1 MVKRIDNFIFIPHKS
16 DNTKPFTHLFPQKCR
31 VTTAKSDGQ
40 DALLAFV
47 NTYKPQI
54 GDLRCFQEKNGYSTE
69 LGHPFRLVVDLDSS
83 SELDLENVLVEIRNI
98 VNQYLCSKTNDIN
111 IIVCILK
118 KAQSGRFHIHLLNLV
133 CNNQESYKA
142 FLNRLHLNIK
152 NVDNKA
158 GLNYFMS
165 FGSVKTYRAERS
177 SSIEPSHRSCYLPW
191 KMLHATNTDQMRL
204 NNFSNIPEFDDFEN
218 SDKYCRFVFNNFF
231 RSHVPS
237 CVANTLFGLLSLHR
251 KYIDE
256 FDHTLPIPA
265 ETGTEG
271 FRKRKQKRLP
281 SVDVPEEEDD
291 GDDEETNG
299 WVNKRKKKSK
309 GRLEILRETYL
320 ENALFKLPSY
330 YYDNYN
336 GWSFVGFLIARE
348 WRDAG
353 RFLYHKFSSL
363 SKKYNAETVDAKFTS
378 LLAVLREGENLN
390 QPSPALGTTH
400 LAPLLLESNS
410 ILEDMEKKMFHSW
423 KGPIYSIVSAV
434 GVYVRHM
441 SPMLIF
447 PHPLNANYIYA
458 IEYCSMEGIY
468 RPTHDT
474 FMQSFGGQRGTME
487 MSVERSE
494 HYGKLLDCII
504 YLALKNYNDNH
515 RFTVM
520 CKAHETLDSTPSRLK
535 VQLNSRITSEE
546 RRNTELSF
554 YRRLIVKKLNKLM
567 KRWGSIEI
575 AKNRSNKYL
584 WSKLYS
590 EFDYGQALVS
600 AKRHDRYSQ
609 SVFEKAIVIKDNSV
623 SNRSEA
629 RCDQEYQVNGY

>member
-1 MVKRIDNFIFIPHKS
+1 MVKRIDNFTFIPHKS
-16 DNTKPFTHLFPQKCR
+16 DNTKPVSHLFPQKCR
-31 VTTAKSDGQ
+31 VTTAESDGE

-47 NTYKPQI
+47 NGYKPQI
-54 GDLRCFQEKNGYSTE
+54 GELKCFQEKNGYSTE

-83 SELDLENVLVEIRNI
+83 SELDLENVLSEIRNI
-98 VNQYLCSKTNDIN
+98 VNQYLCQETNDIN
-111 IIVCILK
+111 IIVCILR

-142 FLNRLHLNIK
+142 FLNRLHLSIK

-165 FGSVKTYRAERS
+165 FGSIKTYRAESS

-191 KMLHATNTDQMRL
+191 KMLHATSTAQMRL
-204 NNFSNIPEFDDFEN
+204 DNFSDIPEFEDFEN
-218 SDKYCRFVFNNFF
+218 SDRYCRFVFNNFF

-237 CVANTLFGLLSLHR
+237 SVANSLFGLLSLHR
-251 KYIDE
+251 KYVDD

-265 ETGTEG
+265 DSAIVGS
-271 FRKRKQKRLP
+271 RKRKPKRLP
-281 SVDVPEEEDD
+281 SFHLPEEDD
-291 GDDEETNG
+291 DPDDEETSG
-299 WVNKRKKKSK
+299 WINNKKKKRNK

-336 GWSFVGFLIARE
+336 GWLLVGFLIAKE

-363 SKKYNAETVDAKFTS
+363 SKKYDAVTVDAKYTN
-378 LLAVLREGENLN
+378 LLGSLREGEN
-390 QPSPALGTTH
+390 PSLGTTH

-410 ILEDMEKKMFHSW
+410 ILEDMEKKMFHCW

-458 IEYCSMEGIY
+458 IEYSSLEGIY

-546 RRNTELSF
+546 RRNTEMSF
-554 YRRLIVKKLNKLM
+554 YRRLLVKKLNKLM
-567 KRWGSIEI
+567 KRWQMIKVTRC
-575 AKNRSNKYL
+575 KNNKHL
-584 WSKLYS
+584 WAKLYS
-590 EFDYGQALVS
+590 EFNYGRALVS
-600 AKRHDRYSQ
+600 AKRHDRYPQ
-609 SVFEKAIVIKDNSV
+609 SVFEKAIALKDVPSR
-623 SNRSEA
+623 NRSQIS
-629 RCDQEYQVNGY
+629 CDREEYTGEY